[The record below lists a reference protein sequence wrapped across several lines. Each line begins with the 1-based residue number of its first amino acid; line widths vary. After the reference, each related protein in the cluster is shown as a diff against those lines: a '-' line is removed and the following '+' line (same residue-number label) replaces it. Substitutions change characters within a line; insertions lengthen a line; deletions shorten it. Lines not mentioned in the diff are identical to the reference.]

1 MYTYNTL
8 CVPVLSPE
16 CSDGDIRLAEGAN
29 ATEGRVEM
37 CSGGSWGTVCDD
49 LWGAVDAQVVCNQL
63 GFANIGL
70 EGCISNIAVFN
81 CRCFFFQKGAVA
93 VTTFPPGTGSI
104 LLDNVQCTG
113 SESRLIDCPHN
124 GIGTHNCVH
133 GEDAGV
139 RCIRPGTKLSEATI
153 DEG

>member
-81 CRCFFFQKGAVA
+81 CRCFFSNRCCCCDHIPSWNWINSIGQCAVYW
-93 VTTFPPGTGSI
+93 
-104 LLDNVQCTG
+104 
-113 SESRLIDCPHN
+113 E
-124 GIGTHNCVH
+124 
-133 GEDAGV
+133 
-139 RCIRPGTKLSEATI
+139 
-153 DEG
+153 